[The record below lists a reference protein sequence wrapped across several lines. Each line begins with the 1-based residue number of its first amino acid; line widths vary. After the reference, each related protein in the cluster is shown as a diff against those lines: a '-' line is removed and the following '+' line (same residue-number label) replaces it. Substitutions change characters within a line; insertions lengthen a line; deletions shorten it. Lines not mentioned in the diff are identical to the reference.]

1 MVTFKEFCKIKYP
14 NWLDSGYEFKPCRPN
29 IDELYSNNDSEVE
42 TIEFLTFLN
51 KGWRLS
57 SSLRNY

>member
-14 NWLDSGYEFKPCRPN
+14 NWLDSGYEFKPFRPN

-42 TIEFLTFLN
+42 ALNLLTLLN
-51 KGWRLS
+51 NGLKLS